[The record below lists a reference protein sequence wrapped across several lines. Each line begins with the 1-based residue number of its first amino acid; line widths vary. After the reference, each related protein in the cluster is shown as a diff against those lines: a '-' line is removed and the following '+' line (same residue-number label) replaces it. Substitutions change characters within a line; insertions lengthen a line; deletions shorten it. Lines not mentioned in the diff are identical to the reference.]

1 MLEESIAFLLGFFS
15 LFSPCVLPILPIVF
29 SVSRMRIIDSLAI
42 FFGLISSF
50 FLLNMFSVFLL
61 PFKILG
67 YILLFFLS
75 IYLLYNKI
83 EIYLSRKISIFYT
96 LLHLRLPPLVY
107 GFFLSFL
114 WLPCIGP
121 FLGLAISEAII
132 TKKPLVIS
140 LSFITGIASSISLLL
155 FVGKKVKIN
164 LEKFRKSLGITVF
177 IAAVYFVAMDTL

>member
-1 MLEESIAFLLGFFS
+1 M
-15 LFSPCVLPILPIVF
+15 
-29 SVSRMRIIDSLAI
+29 
-42 FFGLISSF
+42 
-50 FLLNMFSVFLL
+50 
-61 PFKILG
+61 
-67 YILLFFLS
+67 
-75 IYLLYNKI
+75 
-83 EIYLSRKISIFYT
+83 
-96 LLHLRLPPLVY
+96 RLPPLVY